1 VRYRQAKDNE
11 ARRDGGR
18 ESERLLVPRK
28 PGNTTR
34 RDPGEGRGRRVAEP
48 LEGNRAGASE
58 PDPVFTKRPRIAEL
72 AKQSPQRGFTS
83 LNHHLDLVWLVAA
96 YQRTRKD
103 GAPGVDGQTAQDY
116 GLTLLDNL
124 ETLLDRA
131 KSGSYRAPPV
141 RRVRIPKGTGKET
154 RPLGIPTLE
163 DKVLQRA
170 VVMALEPIYEQD
182 FLNGSYGFRPGRSA
196 HQALEA
202 LWKQTMD
209 LGGCWLLEVDIR
221 KFFDTL
227 DHAHLRTLLRQRVR
241 DGVLLRWI
249 DKWLQAGVLE
259 GLELTYPEAG
269 TPQGGVI
276 SPLLAN
282 IYLHY
287 VLDAWFAKD
296 VQPRLKGQAFLVRYA
311 DDFVLGFTQEE
322 DARRVLAVLPKRFGK
337 YGLTIHPDKTR
348 LVPLARPTN
357 QPSAVAG
364 QGVSSPGSFDFLGFT
379 HYWSR
384 SKKGNWVVKRKT
396 ASSRF
401 QRAIKKIAAW
411 CRLNRQLS
419 LGEQY
424 RALWRK
430 LVGHFTY
437 YGILGNLAALQRF
450 RYEVLGVW
458 RKWLSRRHRR
468 G

>member
-1 VRYRQAKDNE
+1 M
-11 ARRDGGR
+11 
-18 ESERLLVPRK
+18 
-28 PGNTTR
+28 
-34 RDPGEGRGRRVAEP
+34 
-48 LEGNRAGASE
+48 AGASK
-58 PDPVFTKRPRIAEL
+58 PDPVFTKQQRIAEL
-72 AKQSPQRGFTS
+72 AKQSPQMGFTS
-83 LNHHLDLVWLVAA
+83 LNHHLDLIWLVQA
-96 YQRTRKD
+96 YNRTRKD
-103 GAPGVDGQTAQDY
+103 GAPGVDGQTSQDY
-116 GLTLLDNL
+116 GLSLLDNL
-124 ETLLDRA
+124 KTLLDRA
-131 KSGSYRAPPV
+131 KSGTYRAPPV

-170 VVMALEPIYEQD
+170 VVMALEPVYEQD
-182 FLNGSYGFRPGRSA
+182 FLHCSYGFRPGRSA
-196 HQALEA
+196 HQALAA

-227 DHAHLRTLLRQRVR
+227 DHAHLRALLRQRVR
-241 DGVLLRWI
+241 DGVLLRLI
-249 DKWLQAGVLE
+249 DKWLKAGVLE

-287 VLDAWFAKD
+287 VLDVWFAEV

-311 DDFVLGFTQEE
+311 DDFVIGFACEK
-322 DARRVLAVLPKRFGK
+322 DARRVLAVLPQRFGK

-348 LVPLARPTN
+348 LVPFARPTGR
-357 QPSAVAG
+357 PSAAG
-364 QGVSSPGSFDFLGFT
+364 SQGGSSPGSFDFLGFT

-401 QRAIKKIAAW
+401 QRAIKKIAVW
-411 CRLNRQLS
+411 CRLNRHQS
-419 LGEQY
+419 FGAQHQ
-424 RALWRK
+424 ALWRK
-430 LVGHFTY
+430 VTGHFTY
-437 YGILGNLAALQRF
+437 YGIIGNLAALQRF

-458 RKWLSRRHRR
+458 RNWLSRRHRSGYVSWSR
-468 G
+468 FLALLRHFPLPVPRAGAPPFVANP